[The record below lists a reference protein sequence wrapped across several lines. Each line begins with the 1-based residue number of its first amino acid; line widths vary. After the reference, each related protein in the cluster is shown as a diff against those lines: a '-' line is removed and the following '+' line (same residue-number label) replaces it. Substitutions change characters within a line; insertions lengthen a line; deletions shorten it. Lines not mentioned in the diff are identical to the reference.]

1 MREVEVMA
9 PLSHPNIVSLVGV
22 VVELAEALLER
33 IEDAALA
40 ERMREFIAYQI
51 AASEEITPALHAQR
65 ERVDGRAEQHVG
77 VDEEHD
83 RCWVRRWPLEAKGS
97 PVFEISFNQISTIGC

>member
-1 MREVEVMA
+1 MT
-9 PLSHPNIVSLVGV
+9 VSTCWV
-22 VVELAEALLER
+22 
-33 IEDAALA
+33 DNDT
-40 ERMREFIAYQI
+40 YQVI
-51 AASEEITPALHAQR
+51 
-65 ERVDGRAEQHVG
+65 G